1 MDDALAMGRLH
12 GPAQDLHQLG
22 RRSGVLRGAARVLRE
37 HTGGSVLVIGSGAT
51 LPQMIRE
58 LNGVDIVAAAQGE
71 SDILYVLSV
80 PSFGRAHLVRI
91 RL

>member
-1 MDDALAMGRLH
+1 
-12 GPAQDLHQLG
+12 
-22 RRSGVLRGAARVLRE
+22 
-37 HTGGSVLVIGSGAT
+37 
-51 LPQMIRE
+51 MIRE